1 MQRQFT
7 KESFIMSLHTHSH
20 TRSEQQ
26 SVAVHCFSVRA
37 IADPGMMSRLMG
49 LMSRLMELWAKRG
62 LVPDRWHGVRDEADG
77 GHVDIDIESGQVDGA
92 LAMQMAAAMR
102 ATFGVSQVLLSE
114 KRTAV
119 CA

>member
-20 TRSEQQ
+20 IRSEQQ

-37 IADPGMMSRLMG
+37 IADPGMMP
-49 LMSRLMELWAKRG
+49 RLMELWAKRG

-102 ATFGVSQVLLSE
+102 ATFGVSHVLLSE